1 MTARRPLLA
10 RPMRWLWPM
19 VGVAAAVGVMGL
31 SYRSLTAPPEQTAKT
46 RPVVMTTPQ
55 RVVSLDF
62 CADQFVL
69 ELADRNQIAALSTQ
83 SRAEHAYWR
92 KEAVGLP
99 QVRSSA
105 EAVLALSPDLVVRTY
120 GGGPGAGTV
129 LDKAGVPVLQL
140 GEGEDFEAVR
150 GNLRLVARALGH
162 ADRGEAAVARF
173 DQALAKAHRTG
184 APVSALYVTPGGVQ
198 AGRDTSL
205 GKMMAA
211 AGLTPF
217 DQAHTGWSALP
228 LERLARSAPSLM
240 ISGFMS
246 PGALAL
252 YPWSSARHPLIR
264 AHLAQQPSLALS
276 GGVSACPGSFMA
288 DGVLDMAKAGDP
300 LRKAAS

>member
-1 MTARRPLLA
+1 MTARRPKSARLMRRLWLLA
-10 RPMRWLWPM
+10 
-19 VGVAAAVGVMGL
+19 GVVAAVGVMGL
-31 SYRSLTAPPEQTAKT
+31 SYRSLTAPSAQTAQT

-69 ELADRNQIAALSTQ
+69 ELADRDQIAALSTQ
-83 SRAEHAYWR
+83 SRAEHSYWR
-92 KEAVGLP
+92 ARAVGLP

-129 LDKAGVPVLQL
+129 LNKAGVPVLQL

-150 GNLRLVARALGH
+150 RNLRLVARALGH

-184 APVSALYVTPGGVQ
+184 APVTALYVTPGGVQ

-211 AGLTPF
+211 AGLIPF
-217 DQAHTGWSALP
+217 DQTRTGWSALP

-276 GGVSACPGSFMA
+276 GAVSACPGSFMA

>member
-10 RPMRWLWPM
+10 RLGPWLWAIA
-19 VGVAAAVGVMGL
+19 GVAAAAGIMGL
-31 SYRSLTAPPEQTAKT
+31 SYQSLTTPSAQVAMPRAVE
-46 RPVVMTTPQ
+46 TTKPQ

-69 ELADRNQIAALSTQ
+69 QLADRDQIAALSIQ

-92 KEAVGLP
+92 AKAVGLP

-105 EAVLALSPDLVVRTY
+105 EAVLARSPDLVVRTY
-120 GGGPGAGTV
+120 GGGPEAGAFLT
-129 LDKAGVPVLQL
+129 KAGVAVLQL

-150 GNLRLVARALGH
+150 HNLRLVARALGH
-162 ADRGEAAVARF
+162 ADRGEAAIRNF
-173 DQALAKAHRTG
+173 DQALAMAHRTG
-184 APVSALYVTPGGVQ
+184 APVTALYVTPGGVQ

-217 DQAHTGWSALP
+217 DQVHTGWSALP

-252 YPWSSARHPLIR
+252 YPWSSARHPLISNHMAR
-264 AHLAQQPSLALS
+264 QPSLALS
-276 GGVSACPGSFMA
+276 GAVSACPGSFMA
-288 DGVLDMAKAGDP
+288 NGVLDMAKAGDP
-300 LRKAAS
+300 LRKAAL

>member
-1 MTARRPLLA
+1 MTAPRPLLA
-10 RPMRWLWPM
+10 RPRPWLWSIA
-19 VGVAAAVGVMGL
+19 GVAAAVSVMGL
-31 SYRSLTAPPEQTAKT
+31 SYRSLTVPPGKTAKV
-46 RPVVMTTPQ
+46 RPVAVTAPQ

-69 ELADRNQIAALSTQ
+69 QLADRDQIAALSTQ
-83 SRAEHAYWR
+83 SRAEHSYWR
-92 KEAVGLP
+92 TKAVGLP
-99 QVRSSA
+99 QVRSNA
-105 EAVLALSPDLVVRTY
+105 EAVLARSPDLVVRTY
-120 GGGPGAGTV
+120 GGGPEAGTF
-129 LDKAGVPVLQL
+129 LNKAGVAVLQL

-150 GNLRLVARALGH
+150 RNLRLVARALGH
-162 ADRGEAAVARF
+162 ADRGEAAIKDL

-217 DQAHTGWSALP
+217 DETHTGWSALP
-228 LERLARSAPSLM
+228 LERLARSAPRLM

-252 YPWSSARHPLIR
+252 YPWSSARHPLIQ
-264 AHLAQQPSLALS
+264 AHLAHQPSLALS
-276 GGVSACPGSFMA
+276 GAVSACPGSFMA

-300 LRKAAS
+300 LRKSAS